1 MKKILSLVALMMM
14 FVMGANA
21 ANKTISLVPGP
32 WDTDGATFAAYAW
45 KGEENAWFPFAE
57 VSGAYV
63 TQIPDDYTGIILV
76 RINPEGTDPN
86 PWENVWNQT
95 DDIDFTTIDDGTV
108 FTITGWGQSDYT
120 ATSPVDAL
128 KEQLAKAIELA
139 SAFGADT
146 AAGEALLTNPDA
158 TREQLTAALQ
168 AIIEAAK
175 PKAQEVV
182 TLAKEFFAKFD
193 NVAGEALAP
202 YFAAAEAALEGTDFD
217 ALYNAAMALFAQGL
231 VEGQSAMTKVNSYLE
246 KMENETINN
255 DLAALTAAVGKKD
268 LKDIVA
274 ALRQMKEDLPDAAQT
289 YAGQVQAMVDE
300 AIGDVSGIQAAL
312 NNVFTVYLQYKM
324 GKASLVDVGYALYE
338 LIKAVEEYKAAASVV
353 TIESLAIVGDF
364 IGGEATEEDPAP
376 WWNPAN
382 GWAMTQDTE
391 NPAIWTLVKK
401 FTAEAKTYE
410 YKATANGNWT
420 DYVLP
425 EGDNATETFEAAGK
439 YILTFEANTEEH
451 TLTLNVEQIVPVE
464 FPEGAIVYDFEAAA
478 EAGENPANLNG
489 SAANGQA
496 FYGWES
502 AEKTDSKRQ
511 DYKGY
516 VWAEGSVLPEACH
529 VWRRSDRI
537 NGNMTEGGLKCPN
550 NREMAVDGLKA
561 GDKVIIVYD
570 AEGATDKELIWAIGD
585 GTSGN
590 DGVVRATATIDGA
603 ALVIGEST
611 IASGAEILVNSV
623 TPADNGTGYIV
634 FKVMKGMII
643 NQIAIVPA
651 PEEPVSNYYIV
662 GTMTDW
668 VDDGVKEELKL
679 EKNEE
684 AGEGV
689 EEYMITL
696 DFEAGAKFKV
706 VKPEG
711 EAYVWYPDGVDNDYV
726 IENAGTYTVYFRP
739 NGDGS
744 SDWHYGVILVVANE
758 TDGINAVSA
767 ADQNAVIYNLA
778 GQKVMKAQKG
788 LYIVNG
794 KKVLMK

>member
-1 MKKILSLVALMMM
+1 M

-32 WDTDGATFAAYAW
+32 WDIDGATFAAYAW

-57 VSGAYV
+57 VGGAYV
-63 TQIPDDYTGIILV
+63 TQIPEDYTGIILA
-76 RINPEGTDPN
+76 RINPEGTDEN
-86 PWENVWNQT
+86 PWNNVWNQT
-95 DDIDFTTIDDGTV
+95 ADIDFTTIADKTV
-108 FTITGWGQSDYT
+108 FTITGWDKSDFT

-128 KEQLAKAIELA
+128 KAQLEKAIELA
-139 SAFGADT
+139 DLFGIDTT
-146 AAGEALLTNPDA
+146 AAKALLALPNA
-158 TREQLTAALQ
+158 TEAQLTAAMQ
-168 AIIEAAK
+168 AVMNNGV
-175 PKAQEVV
+175 PKAQELIA
-182 TLAKEFFAKFD
+182 LAKQFFAKFD

-202 YFAAAEAALEGTDFD
+202 YIAAAETALAGTDFD
-217 ALYNAAMALFAQGL
+217 AMYDAAMALFAQGL
-231 VEGQSAMTKVNSYLE
+231 VEGQSALTKVITYLQ
-246 KMENETINN
+246 KMEDETVNS
-255 DLAALTAAVGKKD
+255 DLAALTAAIAS
-268 LKDIVA
+268 KDIKNILP
-274 ALRQMKEDLPDAAQT
+274 ALRQLKDDLPDAAKT
-289 YAGQVQAMVDE
+289 YASTTVPSLIAEGQA
-300 AIGDVSGIQAAL
+300 AGKDVSGMQTAL
-312 NNVFTVYLQYKM
+312 ANALVAYSQYNSGNANV
-324 GKASLVDVGYALYE
+324 VDLGYALYQ
-338 LIKAVEEYKAAASVV
+338 LIKAVEDYKAAASVV

-364 IGGEATEEDPAP
+364 IGGEATEENPAP

-425 EGDNATETFEAAGK
+425 EGDNATKTFEAAGK
-439 YILTFEANTEEH
+439 YILTFEANTEER

-489 SAANGQA
+489 SEAKGQA
-496 FYGWES
+496 FYGWEN

-516 VWAEGSVLPEACH
+516 EWAEGSVLPEACH

-603 ALVIGEST
+603 ALVTGEST

-623 TPADNGTGYIV
+623 TPAANGTGYIV

-651 PEEPVSNYYIV
+651 PDYYIV

-668 VDDGVKEELKL
+668 VADGVKEELKL

-767 ADQNAVIYNLA
+767 ADQNAVIYNLS

>member
-32 WDTDGATFAAYAW
+32 WDIDGATFAAYAW

-57 VSGAYV
+57 VGGAYV
-63 TQIPDDYTGIILV
+63 TQIPEDYTGIILA
-76 RINPEGTDPN
+76 RINPEGTDEN
-86 PWENVWNQT
+86 PWNNVWNQT
-95 DDIDFTTIDDGTV
+95 ADIDFTTIADKTV
-108 FTITGWGQSDYT
+108 FTITGWDKSDFT

-128 KEQLAKAIELA
+128 KAQLEKAIELA
-139 SAFGADT
+139 DLFGIDTT
-146 AAGEALLTNPDA
+146 AAKALLALPNA
-158 TREQLTAALQ
+158 TEAQLTAAMQ
-168 AIIEAAK
+168 AVMNNGV
-175 PKAQEVV
+175 PKAQELIA
-182 TLAKEFFAKFD
+182 LAKQFFAKFD

-202 YFAAAEAALEGTDFD
+202 YIAAAETALAGTDFD
-217 ALYNAAMALFAQGL
+217 AMYDAAMALFAQGL
-231 VEGQSAMTKVNSYLE
+231 VEGQSALTKVITYLQ
-246 KMENETINN
+246 KMEDETVNS
-255 DLAALTAAVGKKD
+255 DLAALTAAIAS
-268 LKDIVA
+268 KDIKNILP
-274 ALRQMKEDLPDAAQT
+274 ALRQLKDDLPDAAKT
-289 YAGQVQAMVDE
+289 YASTTVPSLIAEGQA
-300 AIGDVSGIQAAL
+300 AGKDVSGMQTAL
-312 NNVFTVYLQYKM
+312 ANALVAYSQYNSGNANV
-324 GKASLVDVGYALYE
+324 VDLGYALYQ
-338 LIKAVEEYKAAASVV
+338 LIKAVEDYKAAASVV

-364 IGGEATEEDPAP
+364 IGGEATEENPAP

-425 EGDNATETFEAAGK
+425 EGDNATKTFEAAGK
-439 YILTFEANTEEH
+439 YILTFEANTEER

-489 SAANGQA
+489 SEAKGQA
-496 FYGWES
+496 FYGWEN

-516 VWAEGSVLPEACH
+516 EWAEGSVLPEACH

-603 ALVIGEST
+603 ALVTGEST

-623 TPADNGTGYIV
+623 TPAANGTGYIV

-651 PEEPVSNYYIV
+651 PDYYIV

-668 VDDGVKEELKL
+668 VADGVKEELKL

-767 ADQNAVIYNLA
+767 ADQNAVIYNLS